1 MQNSFGVAGSHRHH
15 RDSATFTKQ
24 QTRMTISLED
34 RPWGHDETV
43 ADKRLG
49 AEQLKILALASLG
62 SILEFLEYNVFIFL
76 SPIIGALF
84 FPPDIPPTIRTI
96 QVMSVFAIGY
106 LGRPIGGVLLGLL
119 GDRFGRKKAFGLSI
133 LLIAAATLSIGL
145 LPTFATVGAW
155 APVLLLLCRL
165 LQGFSLGGELP
176 GALIFAGE
184 SVPQKR
190 FGFIAGV
197 LTGTFSLGSLLGA
210 LTVIALENSIS
221 RQDLESYGWRLPF
234 LLAGIFGLVSYY
246 LRRYT
251 RETEVF
257 RELERRGALSRELTL
272 RVIFQRYKMRAVYCV
287 LIALIIGI
295 ITNSTVLYPLSYFV
309 GQIHM
314 DIKTV
319 HAAQFVSLVANG
331 LGCVIVGF
339 ASVRFG
345 MVRIAALS
353 TMALAAAMLWF
364 YHGIPNGPELAL
376 RWGLVQ
382 FFCAPLTIL
391 PLYIIPQ
398 MFPPQTR
405 LTGFALTFGFGLV
418 LSSVTPVVLPII
430 GQYSPYLLS
439 AYPVVFATV
448 SVVSAFLASAHLRPL
463 EDTRETV

>member
-1 MQNSFGVAGSHRHH
+1 MPNSFGAAGSHRRHQ
-15 RDSATFTKQ
+15 DSATFTKR

-34 RPWGHDETV
+34 RPWTHDEAV

-76 SPIIGALF
+76 SPVIGSLF

-119 GDRFGRKKAFGLSI
+119 GDRFGRKKTFGLSV

-190 FGFIAGV
+190 FGLIAGV

-221 RQDLESYGWRLPF
+221 HQDLESYGWRLPF

-257 RELERRGALSRELTL
+257 RELEKRGALSRELTL

-287 LIALIIGI
+287 LTALIIGI

-309 GQIHM
+309 GHLHM

-319 HAAQFVSLVANG
+319 HAAQLVSLVANG

-345 MVRIAALS
+345 IVGIAALS
-353 TMALAAAMLWF
+353 TMALAAAMFWF
-364 YHGIPNGPELAL
+364 YQGVPDGPGLAL

-382 FFCAPLTIL
+382 FLCAPLTIL
-391 PLYIIPQ
+391 RI
-398 MFPPQTR
+398 R
-405 LTGFALTFGFGLV
+405 
-418 LSSVTPVVLPII
+418 PV
-430 GQYSPYLLS
+430 
-439 AYPVVFATV
+439 
-448 SVVSAFLASAHLRPL
+448 
-463 EDTRETV
+463 

>member
-1 MQNSFGVAGSHRHH
+1 
-15 RDSATFTKQ
+15 
-24 QTRMTISLED
+24 MTISMED
-34 RPWGHDETV
+34 TPWTRGEAV
-43 ADKRLG
+43 ADKTLG
-49 AEQLKILALASLG
+49 AEQIKILALASLG

-96 QVMSVFAIGY
+96 QLMSVFAIGY
-106 LGRPIGGVLLGLL
+106 LGRPIGGVLLGIL
-119 GDRFGRKKAFGLSI
+119 GDRFGRKRTFGLSV

-145 LPTFATVGAW
+145 LPTYATAGVW

-197 LTGTFSLGSLLGA
+197 LTATFSLGSLLGA
-210 LTVIALENSIS
+210 LIVIALENSIS
-221 RQDLESYGWRLPF
+221 HHDLESYGWRLPF
-234 LLAGIFGLVSYY
+234 LLAGLFGLVSYY

-272 RVIFQRYKMRAVYCV
+272 KVIFQRYKMRAVYCV
-287 LIALIIGI
+287 MVALIIGI

-309 GQIHM
+309 GHLHM

-319 HAAQFVSLVANG
+319 HAAQLVSLVANG
-331 LGCVIVGF
+331 LGCVIVGY

-345 MVRIAALS
+345 IVGIAALA
-353 TMALAAAMLWF
+353 TVALAAAMFWF
-364 YHGIPNGPELAL
+364 YQGTPDGPGLAL

-391 PLYIIPQ
+391 PLYVIPQ
-398 MFPPQTR
+398 MFPAQTR

-418 LSSVTPVVLPII
+418 LSSITPVILPII

-439 AYPVVFATV
+439 AYPVVFAIV
-448 SVVSAFLASAHLRPL
+448 SVVSAFLATAYLRPL
-463 EDTRETV
+463 ADIRETA